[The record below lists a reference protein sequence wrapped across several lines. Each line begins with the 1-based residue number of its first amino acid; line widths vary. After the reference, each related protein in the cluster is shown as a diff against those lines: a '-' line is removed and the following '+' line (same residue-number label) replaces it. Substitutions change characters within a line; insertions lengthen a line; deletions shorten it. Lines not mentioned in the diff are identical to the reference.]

1 MNENTPGVVLVVVL
15 EVDGVVPKL
24 KVLLP
29 DVDELEEV
37 EDVGLVKLK
46 EGLLSILVS
55 LLVVALL
62 NGFELSDVEDG
73 VVVVPNGEV
82 VLPVAPNTG
91 EALGFPNADVLP
103 VPNAIPVVP
112 KAGVV
117 LLVFVPNA
125 EVVPL
130 EAPVPKAEPV
140 VPNGEV
146 AAVVAPPS
154 PNPVMVVA
162 SFAAAVVVVPKVGP
176 KEYGAPAFDV
186 VVPVEDAPVVGLKLN
201 IGVAV
206 SFFSVETAAGVVAV
220 VVVLAVGL
228 LKLKEIFGTVL
239 APVMLADV
247 WPVVSVMLA
256 LGEAVG
262 NALTGAAL
270 AAVVVSDF
278 ANVNIEFDCACA

>member
-1 MNENTPGVVLVVVL
+1 LNENTPGVVLVVVL